1 VSQDLLTTFT
11 TLLTD
16 TFGVPEDEVTPD
28 ATFEALG
35 LDSLD
40 VVELTLVLEEET
52 GVKLEDEE
60 LEDVRTVQDAMDKV
74 AEKRATDAGREEAG
88 AA

>member
-1 VSQDLLTTFT
+1 MSQDLLATFT
-11 TLLTD
+11 TLLVD
-16 TFGVPEDEVTPD
+16 TFGVPEGDVTPD

-60 LEDVRTVQDAMDKV
+60 LEDVRTVQDAIDKV
-74 AEKRATDAGREEAG
+74 AAKQQVSA
-88 AA
+88 

>member
-1 VSQDLLTTFT
+1 MNQDLLTTFT
-11 TLLTD
+11 EILA
-16 TFGVPEDEVTPD
+16 EDFDIPTEEITPD

-40 VVELTLVLEEET
+40 VVDLTLAVEERT

-60 LEDVRTVQDAMDKV
+60 LEDVRTVGDAVNK
-74 AEKRATDAGREEAG
+74 ADAKLQSVG
-88 AA
+88 A

>member
-1 VSQDLLTTFT
+1 MSQDLFETFKAI
-11 TLLTD
+11 LAD
-16 TFGVPEDEVTPD
+16 EFGVPADDIAPEV
-28 ATFEALG
+28 TFEALG

-40 VVELTLVLEEET
+40 VVELTLVVEEQT

-60 LEDVRTVQDAMDKV
+60 LEDIRTVQGAVDKV
-74 AEKRATDAGREEAG
+74 DEKQRA

>member
-1 VSQDLLTTFT
+1 MSQELLTIFT
-11 TLLTD
+11 EVLTEE
-16 TFGVPEDEVTPD
+16 FGVPEDEVAAE

-40 VVELTLVLEEET
+40 VVELTLVLEERT

-60 LEDVRTVQDAMDKV
+60 LEDVKTVLDAIDKV
-74 AEKRATDAGREEAG
+74 AEKQA
-88 AA
+88 